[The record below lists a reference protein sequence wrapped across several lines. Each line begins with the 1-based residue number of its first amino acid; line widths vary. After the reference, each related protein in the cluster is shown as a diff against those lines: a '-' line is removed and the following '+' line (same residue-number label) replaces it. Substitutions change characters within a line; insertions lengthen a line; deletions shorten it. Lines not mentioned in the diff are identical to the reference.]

1 MFRDHQYS
9 LHKSLHQRFLLR
21 ESTYS

>member
-1 MFRDHQYS
+1 MFHDHQYS
-9 LHKSLHQRFLLR
+9 PHKSLHQRFLLR